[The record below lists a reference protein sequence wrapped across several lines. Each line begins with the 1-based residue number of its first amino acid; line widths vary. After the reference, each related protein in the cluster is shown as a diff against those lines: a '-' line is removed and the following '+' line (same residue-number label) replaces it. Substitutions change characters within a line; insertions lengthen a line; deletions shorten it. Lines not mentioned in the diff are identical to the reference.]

1 MSKYHPIPAPTPPAP
16 SGPQSLTRLAFIR
29 LCQTAG
35 GMTPEMTVAAYN
47 DVNLQYMWLM
57 FEIATGVERDDTDTQ
72 GGLDALA
79 ALGYLPNGA
88 QAVIDAWPAA

>member
-1 MSKYHPIPAPTPPAP
+1 MSKYNPIPAPTPPAP
-16 SGPQSLTRLAFIR
+16 SGPQSLTKLAFIR

-57 FEIATGVERDDTDTQ
+57 FDIATGVERDDTDTRD
-72 GGLDALA
+72 GLDALE

-88 QAVIDAWPAA
+88 QEVIDVWPSA

>member
-1 MSKYHPIPAPTPPAP
+1 MSKYHPIPAPTPSGP
-16 SGPQSLTRLAFIR
+16 SGPQSLTKLAFIR
-29 LCQTAG
+29 LCQSAG

-47 DVNLQYMWLM
+47 DANLQYMWLM

-88 QAVIDAWPAA
+88 EAVIDAWPSA